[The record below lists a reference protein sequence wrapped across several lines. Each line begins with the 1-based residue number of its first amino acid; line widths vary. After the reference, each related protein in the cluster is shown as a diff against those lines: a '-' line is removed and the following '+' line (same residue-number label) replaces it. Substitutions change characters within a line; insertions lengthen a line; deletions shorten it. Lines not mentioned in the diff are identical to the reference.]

1 MQNRMK
7 NHQLTEEQIYKLL
20 EKTEIGSL
28 ATLNLDGSPYI
39 IPIHFI
45 YYNNGI
51 YAHGLPKGK
60 KLDNIINDAR
70 VCFCAYEME
79 SLLLDPNGE
88 PCETNTKYKSVIISG
103 KASIIKDIEEKACI
117 LKEIVKKYTPQLI
130 NNEIPDNMVKGTA
143 VVSIDILSITG
154 KYYS

>member
-7 NHQLTEEQIYKLL
+7 NHQLTEVEINELL
-20 EKTEIGSL
+20 EKAEIGSL

-45 YYNNGI
+45 YYNSKI

-60 KLDNIINDAR
+60 KIDNIINDSR
-70 VCFCAYEME
+70 VSFCAYEME
-79 SLLLDPNGE
+79 NLLLDPNGE

-103 KASIIKDIEEKACI
+103 ESNIIEDLELKNNI
-117 LKEIVKKYTPQLI
+117 LREIVKKYTPQLVD
-130 NNEIPDNMVKGTA
+130 NEIPDSMVKGTA
-143 VVSIDILSITG
+143 VIRIDILSITG
-154 KYYS
+154 KYYE